1 LVVTVSQTRDV
12 HAAILAAGLSSRFG
26 GAQKAL
32 YTIDGR
38 SLLER
43 SVRHLLRAGVSTV
56 TVVCGHQAE
65 EVKQATRDLALD
77 GVTTLENENYDVWNN
92 FYSVELACS
101 EAPAGD
107 LVVVN
112 GDIIY
117 IASALAAVL
126 EPAAGDLFVGVAD
139 EEFDDEA
146 MKVSTRG
153 RVVQGLGKNLPRES
167 FGGEFIGISRLAPAA
182 RRWYVSFSRWA
193 RSHGLTGIYY
203 EDVYDGLCGGLTA
216 VACAVARDAWAEID
230 AHVDLDRAQRVAVR
244 EP

>member
-1 LVVTVSQTRDV
+1 MVTVSHTRNV

-32 YTIDGR
+32 YAINGI
-38 SLLER
+38 SMLER
-43 SVRHLLRAGVSTV
+43 SIRQLLRAGVSTV
-56 TVVCGHQAE
+56 TVVCGHRAE
-65 EVKQATRDLALD
+65 EVEQATRDLALD
-77 GVTTLENENYDVWNN
+77 GVTTLENESYEVWNN

-107 LVVVN
+107 LVLVN
-112 GDIIY
+112 GDVIY

-126 EPAAGDLFVGVAD
+126 DPAAGDLFLGVAD

-146 MKVSTRG
+146 MKVSTHG
-153 RVVQGLGKNLPRES
+153 RVVQRLGKTLPQAS

-193 RSHGLTGIYY
+193 RSRGLTGIYY

-230 AHVDLDRAQRVAVR
+230 EHADLDRAQRVAVR

>member
-1 LVVTVSQTRDV
+1 MVTVSQTRDV

-32 YTIDGR
+32 YAIDGM

-43 SVRHLLRAGVSTV
+43 SSRQLLRAGVSTV
-56 TVVCGHQAE
+56 TVVCGHRAE
-65 EVKQATRDLALD
+65 EVEQATRDLALD
-77 GVTTLENENYDVWNN
+77 GVTTLENESYDVWNN

-107 LVVVN
+107 LLVVN
-112 GDIIY
+112 GDVIY
-117 IASALAAVL
+117 IPSALAAVL
-126 EPAAGDLFVGVAD
+126 EPAAGDLLVGVAD

-146 MKVSTRG
+146 MKVSTNG
-153 RVVQGLGKNLPRES
+153 RAVQRLSKTLPRAS
-167 FGGEFIGISRLAPAA
+167 FGGEFIGTSLLAPAA
-182 RRWYVSFSRWA
+182 RRWYISLSRWA
-193 RSHGLTGIYY
+193 RARGLTAIYY

-216 VACAVARDAWAEID
+216 VACTVARDAWAEID
-230 AHVDLDRAQRVAVR
+230 EHADLDRAQRVAAR

>member
-1 LVVTVSQTRDV
+1 VVTTSQTTDV

-32 YTIDGR
+32 YTIDGM

-43 SVRHLLRAGVSTV
+43 SIRQLLRAGVSTV
-56 TVVCGHQAE
+56 TVVCGHRAE
-65 EVKQATRDLALD
+65 EVEQATRELALD
-77 GVTTLENENYDVWNN
+77 KVRTVENESYDVWNN

-101 EAPAGD
+101 EAPPGD

-117 IASALAAVL
+117 IPSALAAVL
-126 EPAAGDLFVGVAD
+126 EPAAGDLLLGIAD

-146 MKVSTRG
+146 MKVSTNG
-153 RVVQGLGKNLPRES
+153 RAVERLSKTLPRAS

-182 RRWYVSFSRWA
+182 RRWYVSLSRWA
-193 RSHGLTGIYY
+193 RARGLTTIYY
-203 EDVYDGLCGGLTA
+203 EDIYDGLCGGLTA
-216 VACAVARDAWAEID
+216 VACAIARDAWAEID
-230 AHVDLDRAQRVAVR
+230 EHADLDRAQLVAVR
-244 EP
+244 EA

>member
-1 LVVTVSQTRDV
+1 VTSSRPKDV

-32 YTIDGR
+32 YAIDGV

-43 SVRHLLRAGVSTV
+43 SIRQLLRAGVSTV
-56 TVVCGHQAE
+56 TVVCGHRGE
-65 EVKQATRDLALD
+65 EVEQATRDLALD
-77 GVTTLENENYDVWNN
+77 GVTTLQNESYDVWNN

-101 EAPAGD
+101 AAPAGD

-117 IASALAAVL
+117 VSSALAAVL
-126 EPAAGDLFVGVAD
+126 EPAAGDLFLAVAD

-146 MKVSTRG
+146 MKVSTDG
-153 RVVQGLGKNLPRES
+153 RIVQRLGKTLPQAS

-182 RRWYVSFSRWA
+182 RRWYVTFSKWA
-193 RSHGLTGIYY
+193 RSRGLTCIYY
-203 EDVYDGLCGGLTA
+203 EDVYDGLCGGLRM

-230 AHVDLDRAQRVAVR
+230 EHADVDRAQKVAVR
-244 EP
+244 ET